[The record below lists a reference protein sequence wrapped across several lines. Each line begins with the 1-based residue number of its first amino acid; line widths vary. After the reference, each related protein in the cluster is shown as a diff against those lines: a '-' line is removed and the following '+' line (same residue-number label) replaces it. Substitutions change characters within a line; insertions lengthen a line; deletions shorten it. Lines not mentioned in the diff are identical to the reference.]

1 MLSGEAERRLLQDLL
16 EYYQKF
22 ERPVA
27 NEAEAVQLK
36 FGLTLQQI
44 MDVVRSRSLAFN
56 VCALLSSIKGCK
68 NQSSKSENIEP
79 FHTYFVL
86 SGREKS
92 DFDYQ
97 HLA

>member
-1 MLSGEAERRLLQDLL
+1 MQDLL

-44 MDVVRSRSLAFN
+44 MDVVSVYGEGFKIKKKKYRIY
-56 VCALLSSIKGCK
+56 IKGPYPPTNHLMNHFCCGSPK
-68 NQSSKSENIEP
+68 ALISFGFFENL
-79 FHTYFVL
+79 F
-86 SGREKS
+86 
-92 DFDYQ
+92 
-97 HLA
+97 

>member
-1 MLSGEAERRLLQDLL
+1 MLQDLL

-44 MDVVRSRSLAFN
+44 MDVVSVYGEGFKDLKKRYMEFPGTLSAHKPLN
-56 VCALLSSIKGCK
+56 EPLLL
-68 NQSSKSENIEP
+68 N
-79 FHTYFVL
+79 
-86 SGREKS
+86 
-92 DFDYQ
+92 
-97 HLA
+97 